1 MDLAIGTGWRTI
13 RIGIPCAASRDS
25 KRCCESFDAPMP
37 AMQESHLHSRSPTFC
52 SWTWSVIQKLLV
64 NEQREVMQ
72 QINSS
77 ARRQHL
83 AMGQLNSIQAAP
95 RKRTGQQ

>member
-1 MDLAIGTGWRTI
+1 MDVVGY
-13 RIGIPCAASRDS
+13 S
-25 KRCCESFDAPMP
+25 
-37 AMQESHLHSRSPTFC
+37 
-52 SWTWSVIQKLLV
+52 KLLV

-77 ARRQHL
+77 ARRHI

-95 RKRTGQQ
+95 RKSTGQP